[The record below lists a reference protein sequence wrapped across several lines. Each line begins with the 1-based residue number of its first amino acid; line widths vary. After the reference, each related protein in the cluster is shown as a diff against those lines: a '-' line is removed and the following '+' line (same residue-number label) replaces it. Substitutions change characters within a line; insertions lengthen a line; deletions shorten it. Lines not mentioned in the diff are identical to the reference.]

1 MLEKIIIKGA
11 REHNL
16 KNIDIEIP
24 KNKFVVITGV
34 SGSGKSSLAFD
45 TIYSEGQRRYVES
58 LSAYARQFIGQMT
71 KPDVDSIEG
80 LSPAISIE
88 QKTTNRNPRS
98 TVGTITEVYDYM
110 RLLFAHVG
118 TAHCPVC
125 GKKVEKQS
133 IEEIAEGVLE
143 RFNDGDKMMI
153 LSPVVKDKKG
163 THKNL
168 FLNLLKKGYVRARV
182 NGEIL
187 YLEDEITLDK
197 NKKHNIEVVID
208 RLVLKKDDKEF
219 ASRLTQAIETA
230 SELSGG
236 KIILNINKEDYHYN
250 ENYACPDH
258 EEVSIPELIPR
269 LFSFNAPFGA
279 CPECK
284 GIGKKLEVD
293 ENKLILD
300 EELSINNGGMYI
312 PGASTRKGYSWE
324 IFKAMAKVFEI
335 DLDKPIKDLTKR
347 EMDIIMYGAPGLSL
361 IHI

>member
-1 MLEKIIIKGA
+1 MLDKIIIKGA

-16 KNIDIEIP
+16 KNIDVEIP
-24 KNKFVVITGV
+24 KNKFIVITGV

-80 LSPAISIE
+80 LAPAISIE

-110 RLLFAHVG
+110 RLLFAHIG

-125 GKKVEKQS
+125 GRKVEKQS
-133 IEEIAEGVLE
+133 TEEIVSGAIE
-143 RFNDGDKMMI
+143 RFEEGAKMI
-153 LSPVVKDKKG
+153 VLAPLVKEKKG

-168 FLNLLKKGYVRARV
+168 FLNLQKKGFVRVRV

-187 YLEDEITLDK
+187 YLEDEIELDK
-197 NKKHNIEVVID
+197 NKKHDIAVVVD
-208 RLVLKKDDKEF
+208 RLVLKKEDKDFE
-219 ASRLTQAIETA
+219 SRLTQSVESATELA
-230 SELSGG
+230 NGKVLLNVSGEDFLYSE
-236 KIILNINKEDYHYN
+236 NF
-250 ENYACPDH
+250 ACPEH
-258 EEVSIPELIPR
+258 EEVNIPDLNPR

-284 GIGKKLEVD
+284 GIGKKLEID
-293 ENKLILD
+293 ENKLIEN
-300 EELSINNGGMYI
+300 EELSIADGVCI
-312 PGASTRKGYSWE
+312 SQE
-324 IFKAMAKVFEI
+324 LVQEKV
-335 DLDKPIKDLTKR
+335 
-347 EMDIIMYGAPGLSL
+347 
-361 IHI
+361 IHGKYLRLWQNTLK